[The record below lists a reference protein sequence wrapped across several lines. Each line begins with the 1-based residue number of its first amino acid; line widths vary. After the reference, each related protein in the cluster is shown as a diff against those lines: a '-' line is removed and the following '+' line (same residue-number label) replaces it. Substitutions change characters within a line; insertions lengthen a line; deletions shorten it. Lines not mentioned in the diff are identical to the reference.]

1 MTTGGHG
8 EVAIRRPR
16 RSLATPDLGLP
27 ASRTSGTLVFIHP
40 VYGVRCARRL
50 EGWET
55 LAANSAPLVPT
66 DGADFSGTSNVPDVA
81 RTGTWGNLADR
92 NPRAAPASPTPRRAA
107 QDPDQETRRKA
118 GCWTLD
124 GPRRRRGEPAHL
136 AGGEN
141 RVSSLPRVPSETT
154 RGTEREPRSTSY
166 DKPKWKRTWKRMC
179 NPGGP
184 VVKNLL
190 GKARGTSS
198 IPGPGRKTCRRAN

>member
-154 RGTEREPRSTSY
+154 RGTERALEQVRRCRWFQGAERMRALPCSSFCSESERSH
-166 DKPKWKRTWKRMC
+166 P
-179 NPGGP
+179 PGHTRCVP
-184 VVKNLL
+184 MTV
-190 GKARGTSS
+190 TFS
-198 IPGPGRKTCRRAN
+198 